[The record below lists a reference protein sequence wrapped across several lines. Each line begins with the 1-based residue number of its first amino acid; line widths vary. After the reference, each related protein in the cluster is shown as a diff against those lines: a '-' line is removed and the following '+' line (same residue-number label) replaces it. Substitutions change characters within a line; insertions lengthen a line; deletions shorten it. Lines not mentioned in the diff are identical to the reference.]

1 MSKLHEIQHRNML
14 MIKLVWS
21 FYIIAVAVNLIVDK
35 NAYVLNPPVGLL
47 LGVVLTFL
55 IMRRIAPEATMLLL
69 ITALYTFFLF
79 LTIKHPFVVNMIFLG
94 MLPMITLLYMNLK
107 ATLLSAILY
116 MVTSSYLFLMKHD
129 DLFPGTEKTDVV
141 YFIIYGLFACTFA
154 VLFTKLMQSIWRGA
168 QQNARQLGHVLDS
181 VDIATWTLDLKED
194 SVLIS
199 EGISQ
204 ITGYPV
210 EHFRTSY
217 LALTGIVI
225 PEDQYLIA
233 QAQKELLINQRS
245 VTIECRI
252 QRVDGYYRW
261 VQVRGT
267 PHHNDY
273 GHLERLDGVIIDIT
287 ERKQLEDRVA
297 YLAYHDE
304 LTTLPK
310 RTLFNMQFERCIEE
324 GITKLT
330 VLFIDLDNFKEIND
344 AYGHSAGDMLLKE
357 IAGRLTVVIRDS
369 DMVCRLGGDEFLLL
383 LVGSDARDASRVAE
397 RIIESLSRPF
407 YYMGRSLIAT
417 PSIGICA
424 YEGGPCD
431 LDSMIRRA
439 DEAMY
444 EAKREGRNQ
453 YSIFTEISEIAR

>member
-1 MSKLHEIQHRNML
+1 MSKLQETQRRNML
-14 MIKLVWS
+14 MIKLVWG
-21 FYIIAVAVNLIVDK
+21 FYIITVAVNLIVDQSV
-35 NAYVLNPPVGLL
+35 YVLNPPVGLL

-69 ITALYTFFLF
+69 ITALYTFLLL

-94 MLPMITLLYMNLK
+94 LLPMITLLYMNLK
-107 ATLLSAILY
+107 ATLLSGTLY
-116 MVTSSYLFLMKHD
+116 TVTSSYLFLLKHD
-129 DLFPGTEKTDVV
+129 DLFPGADKTDVV
-141 YFIIYGLFACTFA
+141 YFMIYGVFACAFSI
-154 VLFTKLMQSIWRGA
+154 LFTKFVQSIWKGA

-181 VDIATWTLDLKED
+181 VDIATWTLDMNED
-194 SVLIS
+194 SVLVS
-199 EGISQ
+199 EGITQ
-204 ITGYPV
+204 ITGYPA

-233 QAQKELLINQRS
+233 QAQKELLINKRS

-261 VQVRGT
+261 IQVRGT
-267 PHHNDY
+267 PHYNDY

-310 RTLFNMQFERCIEE
+310 RALFNMQFERCIEE
-324 GITKLT
+324 GISKLT
-330 VLFIDLDNFKEIND
+330 VLFIDLDNFKEVND

-357 IAGRLTVVIRDS
+357 IAGRLSGIIRDS

-407 YYMGRSLIAT
+407 YYMGCSLIAT

-453 YSIFTEISEIAR
+453 YSIFTEITEIAR